1 MQRLMRPVIL
11 VALVAV
17 PSVATAQT
25 EAAKA
30 FADGKAAY
38 EKGDFDKARDL
49 FAKASQTDVRNPEVF
64 LWLGKAHY
72 QSGQVDEAMAAWTR
86 TLRLAPD
93 EPYAKKMLRALR
105 GQLVEADAKI
115 RLVEALLNARLYSA
129 ADSQARVLLA
139 DKTLTDAQRAK
150 AMTLRAG
157 ALLEMRR
164 YTEVVA
170 TVQEVLLRFAGRAD
184 AAQTTLLLGQA
195 RLRLGRENVPKGLTL
210 LKKVLAEHAG
220 KPAAASAEYELLG
233 FRLGQKPDLTAAGAL
248 EKWIKANAAH
258 AKADEARRR
267 LVDAY
272 LALTRLGPRPGEDTA
287 LSGTD
292 TAALA
297 VAAERYKQIVQAKEA
312 LDLTRRFVRHFDE
325 HYARHGAHLAAV
337 AGAEGLLK
345 AQLPSASRSAALR
358 ALAAYRRDLAVKVLT
373 DQAKAGTLPA
383 KMPEV
388 LVSALAVHG
397 VINKEF
403 PGQPA
408 WVDQAALAERVRVI
422 GTRVPWPKRGVV
434 PKAPYAWAVQIAL
447 EVVKGSRDRA
457 AVSRAATTI
466 GAVVKDCRQFTYP
479 PGRRGMALGI
489 NTRLLAAMP
498 VDAAAWPQAM
508 LRQIDLLDAHA
519 AAVFSDNVK
528 AGKAEVNAAL
538 GAHQGRLLAAMA
550 RLVGRDAAHAS
561 AMVARLRTHL
571 QRWIDHGHYAAAEAA
586 YGQFVEALPEAQAN
600 AVRLEVARLWVRQAV
615 SKHNRLLTAG
625 LKVPRKIDPMFAK
638 ALERCYGLQ
647 AGLDEADAFLKHV
660 RGVWEGVVEHY
671 KRLEYFD
678 TAEEAIKT
686 KPAAAV
692 AVADAYAQFALARLR
707 DHQARRELAAFLKRY
722 KAAEKITLT
731 AAFKTA
737 IAEYT
742 RVISTYPSSPLAGR
756 AVGAVFDIAGLFS
769 AQKAYDVSVGV
780 YRDFAAFAAKV
791 KVLAQAPPG
800 QASALVR
807 ARFAAAGD
815 LHAKAAEA
823 LAKATAEK
831 KPGAPP
837 PANLSVEFAAA
848 VGAYKDFIKANPDS
862 ALLRP
867 AIGQIL
873 SVAAEYAKADAWDV
887 AGGVCDDLL
896 KSGLALRRPER
907 IEFCRG
913 LCELGKVMPGHAREV
928 LEALVRARPDLP
940 TSGVTRDWQ
949 RSMEDIAR
957 RRAPA
962 TSPAKPG
969 RRGRLGN
976 DIMARKI
983 KAPEP
988 ERTGMDDEIAKADVV
1003 AMVAIRRQQQ
1013 RRAGQVAQ
1021 LRETR
1026 LQYGAKAQG
1035 GGGKRVAVAPPVLSE
1050 AEIARRQVAFDAA
1063 YKIFQ
1068 AIRKNYTA
1076 TPTADHARGEIRIM
1090 VQHWRTVGQWQRAA
1104 ALGEGYLTDNPADA
1118 EVPSLRLAVARDYL
1132 AWAVRPVEKRPS
1144 KQVMLAEVAG
1154 RFDKARQ
1161 RLAAIVQDLPDEK
1174 SIVHQAQWDTANSF
1188 LTQARVVDAFS
1199 PTLARGQ
1206 YVRAARELQ
1215 QVAETYHDHPNISAV
1230 PKMVWDISNELSGRG
1245 YHEEAVAVWNAL
1257 MIHYPT
1263 HSLAQQAAERIART
1277 YRDQIKRPLLA
1288 AEAYLELNFARGG
1301 DRTVQ
1306 NRIYQIGV
1314 ALKNEKRWVEA
1325 LHVLE
1330 VFVDSFPRHPS
1341 AGSALTM
1348 VGQIHQAN
1356 EVWAD
1361 AIAAYRRVISEFPQ
1375 GTWVRDAKWSIAE
1388 CTINL
1393 SRWREAMSAYRS
1405 YLRDYPKDANAAK
1418 ATRRIATVKDLARYQ
1433 ALVDEQGQRKA
1444 FYAQY
1449 QIAEI
1454 VRTHLSNPAKAIIEY
1469 RKVADKWPKSHLA
1482 DDALFKVGTTYLLMG
1497 ATAKAREAL
1506 LAVNARYP
1514 TSPLADD
1521 ALYMVGRSHEAE
1533 AVALAAVTRER
1544 TVAKAKEKA
1553 QKKAYREAQSA
1564 RYKQRAL
1571 NIDRIEKLR
1580 KGGKKEQAELEVAR
1594 GAAQAGQYDAANV
1607 LLAAQRASQETE
1619 ALTAAQLADRQDKIN
1634 AALRKAV
1641 GAYTKAAK
1649 VPLADKAAEALLKMA
1664 VIYAEKLKDPDAA
1677 MATYREIVRQ
1687 FSGTAV
1693 AEDASWRIAQY
1704 YEREGKHAEAI
1715 KAYEAFLRNYRGSG
1729 RAPAAQFAIAENRE
1743 QLGEWVKAMEAYT
1756 NYIDNYPK
1764 GPLAEK
1770 AKQQITW
1777 IKTYRL

>member
-1 MQRLMRPVIL
+1 MQRLMTRVIL
-11 VALVAV
+11 VALAAA
-17 PSVATAQT
+17 PSVAMAQA

-30 FADGKAAY
+30 FTDGKAAY
-38 EKGDFDKARDL
+38 EKGDFEKAREL
-49 FAKASQTDVRNPEVF
+49 LTKASQTDVRNPEVF

-72 QSGQVDEAMAAWTR
+72 QLGQVDEAMAAWTR
-86 TLRLAPD
+86 TLRLAPN
-93 EPYAKKMLRALR
+93 EPYAKKMLQALR
-105 GQLVEADAKI
+105 GQLVEADAKV
-115 RLVEALLNARLYSA
+115 RLVEALLNARLYPA

-150 AMTLRAG
+150 AMTLRAA

-164 YTEVVA
+164 YPEVIA
-170 TVQEVLLRFAGRAD
+170 TVQEVLLRFAARAD

-195 RLRLGRENVPKGLTL
+195 RLRLGREDVPKGLRL
-210 LKKVLAEHAG
+210 LKTVLAEHAG
-220 KPAAASAEYELLG
+220 KPAAASAEYELLR
-233 FRLGQKPDLTAAGAL
+233 FRLGQKPDLAAAGAL
-248 EKWIKANAAH
+248 AKWIKANAAH

-272 LALTRLGPRPGEDTA
+272 LALTRRGPKPAEKAA

-297 VAAERYKQIVQAKEA
+297 VAAELYKQIVQAKEA
-312 LDLTRRFVRHFDE
+312 LALTQRFVRHFNE
-325 HYARHGAHLAAV
+325 HYARNRAYLAAV
-337 AGAEGLLK
+337 AGAEELLK

-373 DQAKAGTLPA
+373 DQAKAGKLPA
-383 KMPEV
+383 EMPAV
-388 LVSALAVHG
+388 LVNALAVYA

-408 WVDQAALAERVRVI
+408 WAEKAALAERVRVI
-422 GTRVPWPKRGVV
+422 GTMVPWAARGVA

-447 EVVKGSRDRA
+447 EVVKASRDRA

-466 GAVVKDCRQFTYP
+466 GAVVNECRKFTYP

-489 NTRLLAAMP
+489 NTRLLAALP
-498 VDAAAWPQAM
+498 ADDAAWPRAM
-508 LRQIDLLDAHA
+508 LRQIDLLDAYA

-538 GAHQGRLLAAMA
+538 SDHQKRLLAAMA
-550 RLVGRDAAHAS
+550 KLVGRDAARAS
-561 AMVARLRTHL
+561 AMLARLGAHL
-571 QRWIDHGHYAAAEAA
+571 QRWIGHGHYAAAEAA
-586 YGQFVEALPEAQAN
+586 YEQLIKALPEAQAN
-600 AVRLEVARLWVRQAV
+600 AAKLAVARLWVRQAM

-625 LKVPRKIDPMFAK
+625 LKVPRKLDPMFAR

-647 AGLDEADAFLKHV
+647 AGLDEGDAFLKQV

-678 TAEEAIKT
+678 TAEQAIKT

-692 AVADAYAQFALARLR
+692 AAADAYAQFALARLR
-707 DHQARRELAAFLKRY
+707 DHQARRELVEFLKRY

-742 RVISTYPSSPLAGR
+742 KVILTYPASPLAGR
-756 AVGAVFDIAGLFS
+756 AVGAVFDIAALFS
-769 AQKAYDVSVGV
+769 THKAYDVSAGV
-780 YRDFAAFAAKV
+780 YTDFAAFAAKV

-807 ARFAAAGD
+807 ARFAAAGE
-815 LHAKAAEA
+815 LYAKAAEA

-831 KPGAPP
+831 KPGAAP
-837 PANLSVEFAAA
+837 PAKLSAEFAAA

-862 ALLRP
+862 VLLRP
-867 AIGQIL
+867 AIGRIL

-887 AGGVCDDLL
+887 ADGVCDDLL

-913 LCELGKVMPGHAREV
+913 LCQLGKVMPAHAREV

-940 TSGVTRDWQ
+940 TSGVKKDLSSRFVAGV
-949 RSMEDIAR
+949 AR
-957 RRAPA
+957 YRLPAPSRKPAGSRPKTTARAE
-962 TSPAKPG
+962 
-969 RRGRLGN
+969 
-976 DIMARKI
+976 
-983 KAPEP
+983 APDGKLAE
-988 ERTGMDDEIAKADVV
+988 ADVL

-1013 RRAGQVAQ
+1013 RRAAQVAR

-1026 LQYGAKAQG
+1026 LQYRTPAGG
-1035 GGGKRVAVAPPVLSE
+1035 GGGKGVAVAPPVLSE
-1050 AEIARRQVAFDAA
+1050 AELARRQGAFDAA
-1063 YKIFQ
+1063 YKVFQ

-1076 TPTADHARGEIRIM
+1076 TPTAEHARGEIMIM

-1104 ALGEGYLTDNPADA
+1104 ALGEVYLADNPADA
-1118 EVPSLRLAVARDYL
+1118 EVPKLRLAVARDYL
-1132 AWAVRPVEKRPS
+1132 AWAARPVKKRPS

-1161 RLAAIVQDLPDEK
+1161 RLAAIVKDLPDER
-1174 SIVHQAQWDTANSF
+1174 SIVHQAQWDIANSF

-1245 YHEEAVAVWNAL
+1245 YHEEAVTVWNAL

-1263 HSLAQQAAERIART
+1263 HSLAQQAARRIART
-1277 YRDQIKRPLLA
+1277 YRDQLKRPLLA

-1301 DRTVQ
+1301 DLSVQ
-1306 NRIYQIGV
+1306 NQIYQIGV

-1341 AGSALTM
+1341 AGAALTM

-1405 YLRDYPKDANAAK
+1405 YLKDYPKDANAAK
-1418 ATRRIATVKDLARYQ
+1418 ATRRIVTLKDLARYQ
-1433 ALVDEQGQRKA
+1433 ALVDEEGQRKA

-1454 VRTHLSNPAKAIIEY
+1454 VRTNLSNPVKAIIEY

-1482 DDALFKVGTTYLLMG
+1482 DDAMFKVGTTYLLMG

-1506 LAVNARYP
+1506 LAVNEKYP

-1521 ALYMVGRSHEAE
+1521 ALYMVGRSYEAE
-1533 AVALAAVTRER
+1533 AVNLAAVTREG
-1544 TVAKAKEKA
+1544 TAAKAKDLA
-1553 QKKAYREAQSA
+1553 QKKAYRSAQSA
-1564 RYKQRAL
+1564 RYRQRDL
-1571 NIDRIEKLR
+1571 NIARIAELR
-1580 KGGKKEQAELEVAR
+1580 KGGKNQLAELEVAR
-1594 GAAQAGQYDAANV
+1594 GAAQAGQYDATNV

-1619 ALTAAQLADRQDKIN
+1619 ALTAAELADRQDKIN

-1649 VPLADKAAEALLKMA
+1649 VPLADKAAQALLQMA
-1664 VIYAEKLKDPDAA
+1664 VIYADKLKDPDAA
-1677 MATYREIVRQ
+1677 MGTYREIVRQ

-1693 AEDASWRIAQY
+1693 AENASWRIAQY
-1704 YEREGKHAEAI
+1704 YERQGKHAEAI
-1715 KAYEAFLRNYRGSG
+1715 KAYEAFLRNYRGSR
-1729 RAPAAQFAIAENRE
+1729 RAQAAQFAIAENHE
-1743 QLGEWVKAMEAYT
+1743 QLGAWVKAMDAYT
-1756 NYIDNYPK
+1756 NYITNYPR